1 MLHGAGDDDLHK
13 LASSG
18 QWSVNAKPPWE
29 GEAPAEP
36 NLREYTVTELV
47 LGGPRRLQA
56 SR

>member
-1 MLHGAGDDDLHK
+1 MVRAMK
-13 LASSG
+13 ICTSSQAVVSG